1 MRPIVLLALGAVA
14 LSTAFYL
21 PGLAPVN
28 FCEKAKEKA
37 SCPVSFFPFV
47 SFRKFDPDCEHLTL

>member
-37 SCPVSFFPFV
+37 SCPVSFFFHLFPLG
-47 SFRKFDPDCEHLTL
+47 SLTLIVST